1 MKFLSIP
8 QLAELA
14 GCTRA
19 RMHQMFQDGLIPFAR
34 VDSGRQARYADTPAI
49 RKWALGL
56 KERREAPR
64 KLGRRARV
72 RQLSASDAVE
82 KAAAIIDAPGY
93 VPDTADREASSLL
106 AEGFALAMGQRLSG
120 ETGPETALI
129 LGFICR
135 SAKPRVTR
143 SGFACGHP
151 TQTGDGMMFQ
161 LRLVDSAKEIA
172 WKLKR
177 RGESAKRERTGRKQS
192 AKT

>member
-1 MKFLSIP
+1 MKCISIP
-8 QLAELA
+8 QLAEFA

-19 RMHQMFQDGLIPFAR
+19 RMHQIFQDGLIPFAR

-49 RKWALGL
+49 RKWALSL

-72 RQLSASDAVE
+72 RRLSASDALE

-93 VPDTADREASSLL
+93 EPDTADREASSLL

-151 TQTGDGMMFQ
+151 TQTGDGMMHQ
-161 LRLVDSAKEIA
+161 LRLADSAN
-172 WKLKR
+172 KLAR
-177 RGESAKRERTGRKQS
+177 MLAGRGESAKRERTSRKPS
-192 AKT
+192 SKT